1 MDFPRPKD
9 LSPGSHIEEL
19 FRLNAQ
25 LRQQR
30 GIPGSMLSIPYNW
43 DDDCQ
48 WPDVWRK
55 VETTDHVNGH
65 DFELLRPW
73 FLRTLDLL
81 SAKELERFLDC
92 AYGDGQPM

>member
-48 WPDVWRK
+48 
-55 VETTDHVNGH
+55 
-65 DFELLRPW
+65 
-73 FLRTLDLL
+73 
-81 SAKELERFLDC
+81 
-92 AYGDGQPM
+92 

>member
-30 GIPGSMLSIPYNW
+30 GIPG
-43 DDDCQ
+43 
-48 WPDVWRK
+48 PDVWRK
-55 VETTDHVNGH
+55 VETTDHVNIRERH
-65 DFELLRPW
+65 DFES
-73 FLRTLDLL
+73 D
-81 SAKELERFLDC
+81 SARGF
-92 AYGDGQPM
+92 